1 MDFKD
6 FQNGLLSLALTLLIF
21 SFTLIIS
28 SIVLKPYI
36 NNSIEQ
42 RNCLFLLSSGNL
54 VFGFYCLWEFSKLE
68 KTFKLESKNIV
79 KFGKRIGLITII
91 YFPHLVLMII
101 LVFRKLHNL
110 VLIIVLLIIIVEIL
124 LIGLIFKETYDLVFL
139 EETRR
144 DFEIDENRTK
154 YFEKI

>member
-6 FQNGLLSLALTLLIF
+6 FQNGLLSLVLTLLIF
-21 SFTLIIS
+21 SFTLMIS

-42 RNCLFLLSSGNL
+42 RNCLVLLSSGNL
-54 VFGFYCLWEFSKLE
+54 VFSFYCLWEFSKLE
-68 KTFKLESKNIV
+68 KTFKLENKNIV

-110 VLIIVLLIIIVEIL
+110 VLIIVLLIIIIEIL

-154 YFEKI
+154 YFEKV